1 MKKQAYTQPEIELLK
16 LQGEP
21 SLLVDFSVGG
31 SLDDIED
38 AGEWDDNAYAPG
50 KSWSSSPHEE
60 SKERGALLHLG

>member
-38 AGEWDDNAYAPG
+38 AGEWDDNSYAPG
-50 KSWSSSPHEE
+50 QSW
-60 SKERGALLHLG
+60 

>member
-1 MKKQAYTQPEIELLK
+1 MNIHAVDMKKQAYTQPEIERLK

-38 AGEWDDNAYAPG
+38 AGEWDDNSYAPG
-50 KSWSSSPHEE
+50 QSW
-60 SKERGALLHLG
+60 